1 MSLVSHAHTG
11 VFFLGLFGISSEHA
25 DFFPRS
31 SILLALCSRLFNE
44 GGIPQETAIK
54 STAGWVQLPV
64 NIIDYSFFKKK
75 KMFSLYSPDCFSRR
89 RPLHLPDPFSSHRW
103 PRRRKCQLQE
113 RQVSLSGYDQHLA
126 EFLFIVHSQS
136 FSSTPACRDI
146 SSWNVFSVFL
156 YSWSGQKNSLTYF
169 FISPLQS
176 VFTDG
181 SAPSLVF
188 AHFPS

>member
-11 VFFLGLFGISSEHA
+11 VFFFGIVWDFKWTRWLFPTQQHSSGIV
-25 DFFPRS
+25 FK
-31 SILLALCSRLFNE
+31 ALQWGGDTTGNCHKIYSRLS
-44 GGIPQETAIK
+44 AASCK
-54 STAGWVQLPV
+54 YHRLL
-64 NIIDYSFFKKK
+64 FFLKK

-126 EFLFIVHSQS
+126 EFLFIVHSRS